1 MKYRRPILFSLLL
14 ATSVAALLAPDP
26 SSQLVGVVVRADDTN
41 SENPSTTKPAQA
53 LVKKRNDLSAP
64 LVLFSTPPVIVPEVV
79 PPPPPPPPQA
89 PPLPFRVL
97 GRYTDQK
104 GGYVL
109 LANDQRGIA
118 VRKGD
123 VIDGMYEVKA
133 IEGSSMTLIYLP
145 LRQVQMLDIGMPLSL
160 MN

>member
-14 ATSVAALLAPDP
+14 ATSVAALVSPDP
-26 SSQLVGVVVRADDTN
+26 STQLVDVVARADDPN
-41 SENPSTTKPAQA
+41 SENPSATAPAQA

-109 LANDQRGIA
+109 LTNDQRGIA
-118 VRKGD
+118 VRIGD
-123 VIDGMYEVKA
+123 VIDGVYEVRA

>member
-1 MKYRRPILFSLLL
+1 MTVRRIT
-14 ATSVAALLAPDP
+14 AHTSA
-26 SSQLVGVVVRADDTN
+26 ST
-41 SENPSTTKPAQA
+41 SETWPQAQA
-53 LVKKRNDLSAP
+53 WSSRSRTARQ
-64 LVLFSTPPVIVPEVV
+64 
-79 PPPPPPPPQA
+79 PPPPPPQA

-109 LANDQRGIA
+109 LTNDQRGIA
-118 VRKGD
+118 VRIGD
-123 VIDGMYEVKA
+123 VIDGVYEVRA

>member
-26 SSQLVGVVVRADDTN
+26 STQLVDVVARADTPN
-41 SENPSTTKPAQA
+41 SENPSTTEPAQA
-53 LVKKRNDLSAP
+53 QVKKRNDLSAP

-104 GGYVL
+104 GAYVL

-118 VRKGD
+118 VRLGD
-123 VIDGMYEVKA
+123 VIDGAYEVKA
-133 IEGSSMTLIYLP
+133 IEGSSMTIVYLP
-145 LRQVQMLDIGMPLSL
+145 LRQAQILDIGMPLSL